1 MLAFDRAKCKIDIFL
16 TVDGKNFAPHE
27 LHMTFG
33 HACLGQAAPPAPPL
47 FNIEVGS
54 RDGAQWLSSSR
65 VKTENNDRAQTRHNN
80 EAKGRGMRKLSHHT
94 KPQDMTT
101 LNVP

>member
-1 MLAFDRAKCKIDIFL
+1 MPAFDRAKCKIDIFL

-65 VKTENNDRAQTRHNN
+65 VKPEKKKTIAP
-80 EAKGRGMRKLSHHT
+80 
-94 KPQDMTT
+94 KPVTT
-101 LNVP
+101 LKQGAGG